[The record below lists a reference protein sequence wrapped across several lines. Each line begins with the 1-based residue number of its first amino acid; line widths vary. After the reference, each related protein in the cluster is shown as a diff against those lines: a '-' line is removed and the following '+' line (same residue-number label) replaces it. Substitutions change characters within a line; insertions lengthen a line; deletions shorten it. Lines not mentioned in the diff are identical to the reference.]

1 MSKTELL
8 FRVVEVLSSPA
19 AKMIAKGL
27 VLWIGFNVF
36 VVLFLAWRA
45 WKSGRWKK

>member
-8 FRVVEVLSSPA
+8 FWAVEVISSPA
-19 AKMIAKGL
+19 AKTLAKGL
-27 VLWIGFNVF
+27 VLWIGFNAF
-36 VVLFLAWRA
+36 VVVFLAWRA

>member
-1 MSKTELL
+1 MSKTGLL
-8 FRVVEVLSSPA
+8 FWVVEVLSSPA

-27 VLWIGFNVF
+27 ALWLGIDAVF
-36 VVLFLAWRA
+36 VLFLILRS